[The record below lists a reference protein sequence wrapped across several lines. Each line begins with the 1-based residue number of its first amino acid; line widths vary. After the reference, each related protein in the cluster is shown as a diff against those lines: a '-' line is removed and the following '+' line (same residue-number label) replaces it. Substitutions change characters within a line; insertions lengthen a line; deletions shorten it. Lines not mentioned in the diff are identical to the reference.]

1 MEYKR
6 FGNKILVR
14 VDKGEDI
21 VTALKAL
28 AAKENVKV
36 ASVSGLGA
44 VNDVTVGLFVTG
56 EKTYRS
62 NRFTG
67 DMEIVSLTG
76 SVTSMKGAPYL
87 HLHMSVA
94 DHDGTVVGGHLDRAV
109 VSATCE
115 NARRRGRE
123 RGQGVRRGHRAE
135 PDPILSGKRTLPA
148 PAAYYGYGRVM
159 QKEGRC
165 RRYS

>member
-76 SVTSMKGAPYL
+76 GVTRMKGAPYL

-94 DHDGTVVGGHLDRAV
+94 DRDGTVVGGHLDRAV

-115 NARRRGRE
+115 IMLDVADGS
-123 RGQGVRRGHRAE
+123 VDRAF
-135 PDPILSGKRTLPA
+135 DADIGLNLIRF
-148 PAAYYGYGRVM
+148 
-159 QKEGRC
+159 
-165 RRYS
+165 